1 MYDFV
6 CAMQF
11 ECRLLISYVPFKAVS
26 LWYFLWVAFYWLLW
40 NEKGHLSSVVV
51 LYDYSVG
58 SSGCAAFLPS
68 FLTRIIYEPSCDPL
82 NTYYWMSLGLSA
94 TAVPLSLY
102 ISLSYFLFLLYVTYS
117 YFYARDALDLAA
129 SFFDCL
135 FCGSRRYG
143 QVPHIKPAL
152 S

>member
-1 MYDFV
+1 
-6 CAMQF
+6 
-11 ECRLLISYVPFKAVS
+11 
-26 LWYFLWVAFYWLLW
+26 
-40 NEKGHLSSVVV
+40 V

-94 TAVPLSLY
+94 TAVPVPLSLY

-117 YFYARDALDLAA
+117 CFYARHALDLAA

-135 FCGSRRYG
+135 FCGSRRHG

-152 S
+152 SCIMFISIFVMWDIISFCSNTDYLSHTHTLTLPLTHTHTRVQG